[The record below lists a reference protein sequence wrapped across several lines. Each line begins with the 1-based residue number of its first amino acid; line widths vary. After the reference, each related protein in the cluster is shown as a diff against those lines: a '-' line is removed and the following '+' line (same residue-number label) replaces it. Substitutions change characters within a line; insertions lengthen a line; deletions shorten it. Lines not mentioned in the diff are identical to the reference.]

1 MFSSMYVIF
10 TYLMIISSYNKYYV
24 RHKYLLVQGQKLIA
38 EVLRYRDKQ
47 NDQISLENR
56 EITTYQEQM

>member
-1 MFSSMYVIF
+1 
-10 TYLMIISSYNKYYV
+10 MIISSYNKYYV